1 MCVVWLWGA
10 AAVTASRAMRSWHAG
25 SAVDLVAHLTAGWS
39 GLEIERC
46 RVVTVQL
53 CRVKAEKMCM

>member
-1 MCVVWLWGA
+1 M
-10 AAVTASRAMRSWHAG
+10 TASRAMRSWHAG

-46 RVVTVQL
+46 SVATVQL